1 MKVRNKKQSSPK
13 FCQFCEKE
21 IFYPRLKF
29 CSMRCCDKKASI
41 KVKEIEK
48 RKRAERRVVREAL
61 LKSMAGT
68 PCAICGE
75 KFDPIY
81 ENQKYCSKVCSK
93 KNKRR
98 RDRSKARLKSHQL
111 IKERLSNRL
120 RELLS
125 KKGLQKQNSITK
137 YMGCSPK
144 EMMAHIESKF
154 HDGMSWSNYGVN
166 GWHLDHI
173 IPCKKFDLS
182 KEDHCH
188 VCFNWRNIRPL
199 WGKDNWTRQHMLQLS
214 EALDLDPVLIEMAKG
229 VGVELWS

>member
-1 MKVRNKKQSSPK
+1 MKARNKKQSSPK

-29 CSMRCCDKKASI
+29 CSSQCCNKKAAI
-41 KVKEIEK
+41 KEKEIE
-48 RKRAERRVVREAL
+48 RIQRAERRVVREAR
-61 LKSMAGT
+61 LKSMAGMT
-68 PCAICGE
+68 CPICGG
-75 KFDPIY
+75 KFDPIS
-81 ENQKYCSKVCSK
+81 EHQRYCSKVCSK
-93 KNKRR
+93 RNRRRKDDKRR
-98 RDRSKARLKSHQL
+98 RNKSHHL

-125 KKGLQKQNSITK
+125 RKGLQKQNGITK

-144 EMMAHIESKF
+144 EMVAHIESRF
-154 HDGMSWSNYGVN
+154 CDGMSWSNYGVD

-182 KEDHCH
+182 KEEQCY

-199 WGKDNWTRQHMLQLS
+199 WGKDNWTRRHMLHLS
-214 EALDLDPVLIEMAKG
+214 EALDLDPVLVEMAKG